1 MGGIRGKV
9 RGGWKKAGTNENDLE
24 EHLLVDLHELLV
36 PLVNVGGLAAGV
48 DVIVAGA
55 WGVALVVLTPL
66 DDFLE
71 NGFVDLHIILLAMYH
86 KEQMEV

>member
-1 MGGIRGKV
+1 MLKHHFNGSSYTEEGI
-9 RGGWKKAGTNENDLE
+9 TNENDFE

-36 PLVNVGGLAAGV
+36 PLVDVGGLAAGV
-48 DVIVAGA
+48 DVVVAGA

-71 NGFVDLHIILLAMYH
+71 NRLVDLWM
-86 KEQMEV
+86 M

>member
-1 MGGIRGKV
+1 MGLLTRKGL
-9 RGGWKKAGTNENDLE
+9 TNENDFE

-36 PLVNVGGLAAGV
+36 PLVDVGGLAAGV
-48 DVIVAGA
+48 DVIVTSA

-71 NGFVDLHIILLAMYH
+71 NRLVDLWM
-86 KEQMEV
+86 M

>member
-1 MGGIRGKV
+1 MDLLTPTK
-9 RGGWKKAGTNENDLE
+9 RGGLTNENDFE

-36 PLVNVGGLAAGV
+36 PLVNVSGLAAGV

-66 DDFLE
+66 DDLLE
-71 NGFVDLHIILLAMYH
+71 NRLVDLWM
-86 KEQMEV
+86 M